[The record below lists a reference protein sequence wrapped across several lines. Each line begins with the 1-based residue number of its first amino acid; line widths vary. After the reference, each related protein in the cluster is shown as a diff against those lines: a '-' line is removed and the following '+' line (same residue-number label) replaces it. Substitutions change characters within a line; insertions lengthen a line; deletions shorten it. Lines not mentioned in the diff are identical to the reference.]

1 MREMKD
7 SGIEWIG
14 KIPKEWSIVKFKCLH
29 NGLNTGEA
37 IDKEYWESDAG
48 LNAFYTAGLT
58 PIRTGYS
65 NFPTWKETRENDLL
79 LARNG
84 TPYVYLPVSK
94 AYYTDHI
101 IRAAMSSL
109 VNRRF
114 IRYCL
119 QQSIASIAVDSVSIP
134 TWSATLW
141 NNQILTWPSVIE
153 QERIAAFLDAE
164 CAEIDAVLEKTRAS
178 IEEYK
183 KLKQAV
189 ITQAVTKGIRGDR
202 PMKDSGIEWI
212 GDIPAE
218 WDVVRIKNLFDYRNE
233 RNFKPLEEVNLIS
246 LYTDKGV
253 VQHCDLDETTGNKA
267 SNADGYK
274 LVYENDIVVNIIL
287 CWMGAVG
294 RSAYNGVTSPA
305 YDVYKPLHD
314 TNSKYYHYLFR
325 TSQFNGECYRY
336 GRGIMLMRWRTYS
349 TEFRAISVPLPPED
363 EQERIVEFLDKKL
376 DDVDRLIGN
385 VQTQIEKLKAYKQ
398 SLITEVVTKGLDS
411 TVPMKNSGVEWIGE
425 IPEKWSVVPLKS
437 KFSFGKGLPIT
448 KDDLVEEGIPVIS
461 YGQIHAKWN
470 TGVTTHENLLRY
482 VNESYLE
489 SNSSAL
495 VKKGDLIM
503 ADTSEDRD
511 GCGNCAYIDID
522 ETVFA
527 GYHTIIL
534 NALNSENNKY
544 FAYLFLTDNWRSQIR
559 KAVSGVKL
567 FSISRRILG
576 CVSVLVPNNAED
588 IVNYLDAKCAYIDRL
603 IAIKQAKI
611 EKLEQYKRSL
621 IYEYVTGKKEVS

>member
-1 MREMKD
+1 MREMKN
-7 SGIEWIG
+7 SGVEWLG
-14 KIPKEWSIVKFKCLH
+14 KIPNHWR
-29 NGLNTGEA
+29 
-37 IDKEYWESDAG
+37 
-48 LNAFYTAGLT
+48 
-58 PIRTGYS
+58 IR
-65 NFPTWKETRENDLL
+65 
-79 LARNG
+79 
-84 TPYVYLPVSK
+84 
-94 AYYTDHI
+94 
-101 IRAAMSSL
+101 
-109 VNRRF
+109 
-114 IRYCL
+114 
-119 QQSIASIAVDSVSIP
+119 
-134 TWSATLW
+134 
-141 NNQILTWPSVIE
+141 
-153 QERIAAFLDAE
+153 
-164 CAEIDAVLEKTRAS
+164 
-178 IEEYK
+178 
-183 KLKQAV
+183 
-189 ITQAVTKGIRGDR
+189 
-202 PMKDSGIEWI
+202 
-212 GDIPAE
+212 
-218 WDVVRIKNLFDYRNE
+218 RIKNLFELRNE
-233 RNFKPLEEVNLIS
+233 KNYEALEDVNLIS

-253 VQHCDLDETTGNKA
+253 VQHSDLTETTGNKA
-267 SNADGYK
+267 VTADGYK
-274 LVYENDIVVNIIL
+274 IVKEDDIVVNIIL

-349 TEFRAISVPLPPED
+349 TEFRAISVPLPPKD

-576 CVSVLVPNNAED
+576 CVSVLVPNNAEN

-611 EKLEQYKRSL
+611 EKLEQYKHSL

>member
-1 MREMKD
+1 MREMKN
-7 SGIEWIG
+7 SGVEWLG
-14 KIPKEWSIVKFKCLH
+14 KIPNHWR
-29 NGLNTGEA
+29 
-37 IDKEYWESDAG
+37 
-48 LNAFYTAGLT
+48 
-58 PIRTGYS
+58 IR
-65 NFPTWKETRENDLL
+65 
-79 LARNG
+79 
-84 TPYVYLPVSK
+84 
-94 AYYTDHI
+94 
-101 IRAAMSSL
+101 
-109 VNRRF
+109 
-114 IRYCL
+114 
-119 QQSIASIAVDSVSIP
+119 
-134 TWSATLW
+134 
-141 NNQILTWPSVIE
+141 
-153 QERIAAFLDAE
+153 
-164 CAEIDAVLEKTRAS
+164 
-178 IEEYK
+178 
-183 KLKQAV
+183 
-189 ITQAVTKGIRGDR
+189 
-202 PMKDSGIEWI
+202 
-212 GDIPAE
+212 
-218 WDVVRIKNLFDYRNE
+218 RIKNLFELRNE
-233 RNFKPLEEVNLIS
+233 KNYEALEDVNLIS

-253 VQHCDLDETTGNKA
+253 VQHSDLTETTGNKA
-267 SNADGYK
+267 VTADGYK
-274 LVYENDIVVNIIL
+274 IVKEDDIVVNIIL

-349 TEFRAISVPLPPED
+349 TEFRAISVPLPPKD

-385 VQTQIEKLKAYKQ
+385 VQTQLEKLKAYKQ

-576 CVSVLVPNNAED
+576 CVSVLVPNNAEN

>member
-7 SGIEWIG
+7 SGVEWLG
-14 KIPKEWSIVKFKCLH
+14 KIPNHWM
-29 NGLNTGEA
+29 
-37 IDKEYWESDAG
+37 
-48 LNAFYTAGLT
+48 
-58 PIRTGYS
+58 IR
-65 NFPTWKETRENDLL
+65 
-79 LARNG
+79 
-84 TPYVYLPVSK
+84 
-94 AYYTDHI
+94 
-101 IRAAMSSL
+101 
-109 VNRRF
+109 
-114 IRYCL
+114 
-119 QQSIASIAVDSVSIP
+119 
-134 TWSATLW
+134 
-141 NNQILTWPSVIE
+141 
-153 QERIAAFLDAE
+153 
-164 CAEIDAVLEKTRAS
+164 
-178 IEEYK
+178 
-183 KLKQAV
+183 
-189 ITQAVTKGIRGDR
+189 
-202 PMKDSGIEWI
+202 
-212 GDIPAE
+212 
-218 WDVVRIKNLFDYRNE
+218 RIKNLFELRNE
-233 RNFKPLEEVNLIS
+233 KNYEALEDVNLIS

-253 VQHCDLDETTGNKA
+253 VQHSDLTETTGNKA
-267 SNADGYK
+267 VTAEGYK
-274 LVYENDIVVNIIL
+274 IVKEDDIVVNIIL

-385 VQTQIEKLKAYKQ
+385 VQTQIEKLKAKQ

>member
-37 IDKEYWESDAG
+37 IDKEYWESDVG

-287 CWMGAVG
+287 CWMGAIG
-294 RSAYNGVTSPA
+294 RSAYFGVTSPA
-305 YDVYKPLHD
+305 YDVYSPKQK
-314 TNSKYYHYLFR
+314 TNSKFYHYLFR
-325 TSQFNGECYRY
+325 TNGFSGDCYKV
-336 GRGIMLMRWRTYS
+336 GRGIMAMRWRTYS
-349 TEFRAISVPLPPED
+349 DQFRAIKVVSPPQS
-363 EQERIVEFLDKKL
+363 EQEEIVEYLD
-376 DDVDRLIGN
+376 
-385 VQTQIEKLKAYKQ
+385 EKC
-398 SLITEVVTKGLDS
+398 
-411 TVPMKNSGVEWIGE
+411 
-425 IPEKWSVVPLKS
+425 
-437 KFSFGKGLPIT
+437 
-448 KDDLVEEGIPVIS
+448 EGI
-461 YGQIHAKWN
+461 
-470 TGVTTHENLLRY
+470 
-482 VNESYLE
+482 
-489 SNSSAL
+489 
-495 VKKGDLIM
+495 
-503 ADTSEDRD
+503 
-511 GCGNCAYIDID
+511 
-522 ETVFA
+522 
-527 GYHTIIL
+527 
-534 NALNSENNKY
+534 
-544 FAYLFLTDNWRSQIR
+544 
-559 KAVSGVKL
+559 
-567 FSISRRILG
+567 
-576 CVSVLVPNNAED
+576 
-588 IVNYLDAKCAYIDRL
+588 DAL
-603 IAIKQAKI
+603 IAKKQQYLTEI
-611 EKLEQYKRSL
+611 ENYKKSL
-621 IYEYVTGKKEVS
+621 IYEYVTGKKEVV

>member
-1 MREMKD
+1 MREMKN
-7 SGIEWIG
+7 SGVEWLG
-14 KIPKEWSIVKFKCLH
+14 KIPNHWR
-29 NGLNTGEA
+29 
-37 IDKEYWESDAG
+37 
-48 LNAFYTAGLT
+48 
-58 PIRTGYS
+58 IR
-65 NFPTWKETRENDLL
+65 
-79 LARNG
+79 
-84 TPYVYLPVSK
+84 
-94 AYYTDHI
+94 
-101 IRAAMSSL
+101 
-109 VNRRF
+109 
-114 IRYCL
+114 
-119 QQSIASIAVDSVSIP
+119 
-134 TWSATLW
+134 
-141 NNQILTWPSVIE
+141 
-153 QERIAAFLDAE
+153 
-164 CAEIDAVLEKTRAS
+164 
-178 IEEYK
+178 
-183 KLKQAV
+183 
-189 ITQAVTKGIRGDR
+189 
-202 PMKDSGIEWI
+202 
-212 GDIPAE
+212 
-218 WDVVRIKNLFDYRNE
+218 RIKNLFELRNE
-233 RNFKPLEEVNLIS
+233 KNYEALEDVNLIS

-253 VQHCDLDETTGNKA
+253 VQHSDLTETTGNKA
-267 SNADGYK
+267 VTADGYK
-274 LVYENDIVVNIIL
+274 IVKEDDIVVNIIL

-336 GRGIMLMRWRTYS
+336 GRGIMLLRWRTYS
-349 TEFRAISVPLPPED
+349 TEFRAISVPLPPKD

-576 CVSVLVPNNAED
+576 CVSVLVPNNAEN

>member
-1 MREMKD
+1 MREMKN
-7 SGIEWIG
+7 SGVEWLG
-14 KIPKEWSIVKFKCLH
+14 KIPNHWM
-29 NGLNTGEA
+29 
-37 IDKEYWESDAG
+37 
-48 LNAFYTAGLT
+48 
-58 PIRTGYS
+58 IR
-65 NFPTWKETRENDLL
+65 
-79 LARNG
+79 
-84 TPYVYLPVSK
+84 
-94 AYYTDHI
+94 
-101 IRAAMSSL
+101 
-109 VNRRF
+109 
-114 IRYCL
+114 
-119 QQSIASIAVDSVSIP
+119 
-134 TWSATLW
+134 
-141 NNQILTWPSVIE
+141 
-153 QERIAAFLDAE
+153 
-164 CAEIDAVLEKTRAS
+164 
-178 IEEYK
+178 
-183 KLKQAV
+183 
-189 ITQAVTKGIRGDR
+189 
-202 PMKDSGIEWI
+202 
-212 GDIPAE
+212 
-218 WDVVRIKNLFDYRNE
+218 RIKNLFELRNE
-233 RNFKPLEEVNLIS
+233 KNYEALEDVNLIS

-253 VQHCDLDETTGNKA
+253 VQHSDLTETTGNKA
-267 SNADGYK
+267 VTADGYK
-274 LVYENDIVVNIIL
+274 IVKEDDIVVNIIL

-411 TVPMKNSGVEWIGE
+411 TVPMKDSGVEWIGE

-621 IYEYVTGKKEVS
+621 IYEYVTGKKEVL